1 MLLWRE
7 DTVLCSVFR
16 TVRSDVVDI
25 ATPAIFHAGQ
35 GLDGFKF
42 VFRELHPTSPRSA
55 PTPGLSPCPVPL
67 PLTRSDAGIVASK

>member
-42 VFRELHPTSPRSA
+42 VFR
-55 PTPGLSPCPVPL
+55 
-67 PLTRSDAGIVASK
+67 